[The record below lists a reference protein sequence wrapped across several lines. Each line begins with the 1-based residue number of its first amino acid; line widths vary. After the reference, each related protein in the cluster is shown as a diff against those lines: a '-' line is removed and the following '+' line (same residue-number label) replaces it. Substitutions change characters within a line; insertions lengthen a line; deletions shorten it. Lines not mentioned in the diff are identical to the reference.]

1 MVYSSVVSC
10 GHHVT
15 AQLLPAVVMKMSELD
30 VTVAVD
36 VREGGLP
43 SGVGFQSGLK
53 HFRPILFD
61 KIDVT
66 KGYPDVVANSLCVC
80 RLLVSLAVTTTLL
93 KCVPVLHEN
102 PCHLI
107 VSRLFKEE
115 G

>member
-1 MVYSSVVSC
+1 MVHSGVVSC

-15 AQLLPAVVMKMSELD
+15 AQLLRAVVMKMSELD

-43 SGVGFQSGLK
+43 SGVGFQSWLK
-53 HFRPILFD
+53 HFRPVLFD
-61 KIDVT
+61 KIDVA
-66 KGYPDVVANSLCVC
+66 KRHPDVVANSLCVG
-80 RLLVSLAVTTTLL
+80 RFLVSLAVTTTLL

-102 PCHLI
+102 SGDLI
-107 VSRLFKEE
+107 LSRLFEEE